1 MSQPPP
7 IVYLLHGDDEFAI
20 GKFVDELEAKLGDPS
35 LAAMNVTRLDGRTF
49 NPAELLSI
57 AGNLPFLAKRR
68 IVILTY
74 PLTRLTTPEARQNFL
89 VQLEKLPPTT
99 ALLLV
104 EDHPLTDE
112 RDRKKDK
119 LHWLERW
126 AVDSPDRTY
135 IKLFMQPKGLA
146 MRQWIL
152 ERAIASGGQ
161 FTPQAADSLSVLV
174 GADTLLASQEI
185 EKLLTYVNARRPVE
199 AEDVQ
204 LLTADTAERSI
215 FALVDALGSRQG
227 RQAVNLLQHLLEQ
240 REAVDIFFMVVRQFR
255 LLLLARDV
263 LDRGG
268 TDQDIAKVLSAEP
281 FKVNYY
287 VAEKVISRQARQ
299 FSIQTLEFMVHRL
312 LELESTKKNF
322 QLEYDLALDTLVAEL
337 MLQPR

>member
-57 AGNLPFLAKRR
+57 AGNLPFLASRR
-68 IVILTY
+68 IVILNN
-74 PLTRLTTPEARQNFL
+74 PLAFL
-89 VQLEKLPPTT
+89 GNKDSKQSFINQIEKLPTTT

-104 EDHPLTDE
+104 EHDPPPQDKEKQALLKWL
-112 RDRKKDK
+112 KK
-119 LHWLERW
+119 W
-126 AVDSPDRTY
+126 VDSLGDRAYTRDF
-135 IKLFMQPKGLA
+135 KQPKGPA

-185 EKLLTYVNARRPVE
+185 EKLLTYVNAKRPVE

-204 LLTADTAERSI
+204 LLTADTAEGNI
-215 FALVDALGSRQG
+215 FTLVDALGNRQG
-227 RQAVNLLQHLLEQ
+227 KKAVDMLRRLLEQ
-240 REAVDIFFMVVRQFR
+240 EDAGYIFPMVVRQFR

-263 LDRGG
+263 LDRRG
-268 TDQDIAKVLSAEP
+268 TDRELAQALGVHP
-281 FKVNYY
+281 Y
-287 VAEKVISRQARQ
+287 VAEKVGLQARQ
-299 FSIQTLEFMVHRL
+299 FTLPILEALYHRL
-312 LELESTKKNF
+312 LELDAAIKTG
-322 QLEYDLALDTLVAEL
+322 QIDGVLALDTLVAEL

>member
-135 IKLFMQPKGLA
+135 IKLFMQPKGPA

-152 ERAIASGGQ
+152 ERAGASGGQ
-161 FTPQAADSLSVLV
+161 FTPQAAEALSTLV

-185 EKLLTYVNARRPVE
+185 EKLLTYVNAKRPVE

-204 LLTADTAERSI
+204 LLTADTAEGNI
-215 FALVDALGSRQG
+215 FTLVDALGNRQG
-227 RQAVNLLQHLLEQ
+227 KKAVDMLRRLLEQ
-240 REAVDIFFMVVRQFR
+240 EDAGYIFPMVVRQFR

-263 LDRGG
+263 LDRRG
-268 TDQDIAKVLSAEP
+268 TDRELAQALGVHP
-281 FKVNYY
+281 Y
-287 VAEKVISRQARQ
+287 VAEKVGLQARQ
-299 FSIQTLEFMVHRL
+299 FTLPILEALYHRL
-312 LELESTKKNF
+312 LELDAAIKTG
-322 QLEYDLALDTLVAEL
+322 QIDGVLALDTLVAEL